1 MSMTSSSLP
10 AVLRR
15 LPLRQLVCLVP
26 LLLVAAWVAGN
37 WPVIL
42 AGVDELRGADRDWLL
57 AAVVMTGACW
67 LPVCLM
73 RQGTVMER
81 LPAGRLFASQVAAG
95 SANHLL
101 PAGLGAHAVTLRF
114 LQGRGVPT
122 ARACAALALYS
133 LAQPIGKYVLLL
145 TLMATNPQA
154 IPLGGLLP
162 AERGMLALLILVGG
176 LALVALVLWSVPPLR
191 GFVRDF
197 LRTALTDAR
206 AVHTRPARAIALWTG
221 AFAFPAC
228 QAAVLVMVAR
238 ALEMPVPAVDIVIAY
253 LAATIVAGIVPTPG
267 GIGSVEAA
275 LLIALVGAGSPV
287 HVATAAVLGFRIVT
301 VWLPL
306 LPGALVLAALV
317 RRKVL

>member
-1 MSMTSSSLP
+1 MTSITLP
-10 AVLRR
+10 AALRR

-42 AGVDELRGADRDWLL
+42 SGVDELRGADQDWLL

-67 LPVCLM
+67 IPVCLM

-81 LPAGRLFASQVAAG
+81 LPTGRLFASQVAAG

-114 LQGRGVPT
+114 LQGRGIPT

-145 TLMATNPQA
+145 TLMVSNPQA

-176 LALVALVLWSVPPLR
+176 LTLVALALWSVPPLR

-206 AVHTRPARAIALWTG
+206 ALHTRPARAVALWTG
-221 AFAFPAC
+221 ALAFPVC
-228 QAAVLVMVAR
+228 QATVLVLVAR
-238 ALEMPVPAVDIVIAY
+238 ALEMPVPTVDIVIAY

>member
-1 MSMTSSSLP
+1 MSMSMTLP
-10 AVLRR
+10 SALRR
-15 LPLRQLVCLVP
+15 LPLRRLVCLVV

-42 AGVDELRGADRDWLL
+42 AGLDKLRGADRSWLL
-57 AAVVMTGACW
+57 AAVVVTGACW
-67 LPVCLM
+67 IPVCLL

-81 LPAGRLFASQVAAG
+81 LPAGRLLASQIAAG

-101 PAGLGAHAVTLRF
+101 PAGLGAHMVTLRF
-114 LQGRGVPT
+114 FQGCGIST

-133 LAQPIGKYVLLL
+133 LAQPIGRYTLLL
-145 TLMATNPQA
+145 TLIAVCPGA
-154 IPLGGLLP
+154 IPLGALLP
-162 AERGMLALLILVGG
+162 AEYGTLALLLLVGG
-176 LALVALVLWSVPPLR
+176 LALVALALWSVRRLR
-191 GFVRDF
+191 GLVRDF

-206 AVHTRPARAIALWTG
+206 ALHARPARVLALWTG
-221 AFAFPAC
+221 ALAFPALQGC
-228 QAAVLVMVAR
+228 VMVTVAR
-238 ALEMPVPAVDIVIAY
+238 SLQMPVPTVDIMIAY
-253 LAATIVAGIVPTPG
+253 LAAGIVAGIVPTPG

-287 HVATAAVLGFRIVT
+287 SVATAAVLGFRIVT

-306 LPGALVLAALV
+306 LPGALVLAVLV

>member
-1 MSMTSSSLP
+1 MTLP
-10 AVLRR
+10 SALRR
-15 LPLRQLVCLVP
+15 LPLRRLVCLVF

-42 AGVDELRGADRDWLL
+42 SGLDELRGADRNWLL
-57 AAVVMTGACW
+57 AAVVLTGACW
-67 LPVCLM
+67 IPVCLL

-101 PAGLGAHAVTLRF
+101 PAGLGAHMVTLRF
-114 LQGRGVPT
+114 LQRCGLST
-122 ARACAALALYS
+122 ARSVAALALYS
-133 LAQPIGKYVLLL
+133 LAQPVGRYTLLL
-145 TLMATNPQA
+145 TLMAACPGA

-162 AERGMLALLILVGG
+162 AEYGMLALLLLIGG
-176 LALVALVLWSVPPLR
+176 LTLVALALWSVRPLR
-191 GFVRDF
+191 GFVQDF

-206 AVHTRPARAIALWTG
+206 ALHARPSRAIALWTG
-221 AFAFPAC
+221 ALAFPAL
-228 QAAVLVMVAR
+228 QACVMVTVTR
-238 ALEMPVPAVDIVIAY
+238 ALQMPVPTVDVMIAY
-253 LAATIVAGIVPTPG
+253 LAAGIVAGIVPTPG

-275 LLIALVGAGSPV
+275 LLVALVGAGSPV
-287 HVATAAVLGFRIVT
+287 HVATAAVLGFRLVT

-306 LPGALVLAALV
+306 LPGALVLAVLV

>member
-1 MSMTSSSLP
+1 MTLP
-10 AVLRR
+10 AALRR

-26 LLLVAAWVAGN
+26 LVLVTVWVAGN
-37 WPVIL
+37 WSVIL

-57 AAVVMTGACW
+57 AAVAVTGACW
-67 LPVCLM
+67 VPVCLM

-81 LPAGRLFASQVAAG
+81 LPAGRLFAAQVAAG

-114 LQGRGVPT
+114 LQGCGIPT
-122 ARACAALALYS
+122 ARAFAALALYS
-133 LAQPIGKYVLLL
+133 LAQPIGRYTLLL
-145 TLMATNPQA
+145 TLMAVYPHA
-154 IPLGGLLP
+154 IPLGGPLS
-162 AERGMLALLILVGG
+162 AEYGMAALLVLVGG
-176 LALVALVLWSVPPLR
+176 LTLVALVLWSVRPLR

-206 AVHTRPARAIALWTG
+206 ALHTRPARVIALWTG
-221 AFAFPAC
+221 ALAFPAC
-228 QAAVLVMVAR
+228 QAGVMVTVAR
-238 ALEMPVPAVDIVIAY
+238 ALHMPVPTVDIVIAY
-253 LAATIVAGIVPTPG
+253 LAASIVAGIVPTPG

-287 HVATAAVLGFRIVT
+287 SVATAAVLGFRIVT

-306 LPGALVLAALV
+306 LPGALVLAVLV